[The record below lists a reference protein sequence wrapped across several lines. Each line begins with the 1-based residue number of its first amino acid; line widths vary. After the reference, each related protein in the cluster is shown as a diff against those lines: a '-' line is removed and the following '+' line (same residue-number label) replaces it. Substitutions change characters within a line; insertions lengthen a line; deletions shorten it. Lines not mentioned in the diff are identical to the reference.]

1 MIHANDIKTE
11 VVLWETK
18 RNCVYTSFSFH
29 PWHYE
34 RAALTRLETMFL
46 TTETRGC
53 RNTIACVSVSI
64 CGTMC

>member
-1 MIHANDIKTE
+1 M
-11 VVLWETK
+11 
-18 RNCVYTSFSFH
+18 CVYEFFVH
-29 PWHYE
+29 PSHYE

-46 TTETRGC
+46 TSETRGC